1 VKVIVRPPGEAF
13 RRALSEHPD
22 RGSIDTAAARRQ
34 HGAFVAALCEA
45 GVDVVALPADDDL
58 PDACFVSDVLITLPP
73 AGDGGA
79 PAALAVATRPG
90 APSRRPEVASVLDVA
105 RGLVGPGCRMAA
117 IEPPGTLDA
126 GDVIVFGDRVAIGV
140 SARTN
145 QAGAEQLAGLVR
157 AAGYRARSC
166 PVEGRL
172 HLATWV
178 TVVRPDLLIG
188 VAGGFASLDLAGPG
202 VAPRHEIA
210 RIELPDSDVVAAN
223 VLPLGGRVF
232 VPSGNPVAT
241 AALRAHGE
249 RVVELDLGEFTKADG
264 GPTCLVTHVF

>member
-1 VKVIVRPPGEAF
+1 MKVIVRPPGEAF
-13 RRALSEHPD
+13 RRALSAHPACD
-22 RGSIDTAAARRQ
+22 TIDVAAARRQ
-34 HGAFVAALCEA
+34 HGAFVAALREA

-73 AGDGGA
+73 AGGGGA

-105 RGLVGPGCRMAA
+105 RGLVGPGCRVSA
-117 IEPPGTLDA
+117 IESPGTLDA
-126 GDVIVFGDRVAIGV
+126 GDVIVYGDRVAIGV
-140 SARTN
+140 SARTDR
-145 QAGAEQLAGLVR
+145 AGAEQLGELVR
-157 AAGYRARSC
+157 AAGYRAWLC

-172 HLATWV
+172 HLASWV

-188 VAGGFASLDLAGPG
+188 VAGGFASLDLAGPDL
-202 VAPRHEIA
+202 APRHEIG
-210 RIELPDSDVVAAN
+210 RIEVPDGEVAAAN

-232 VPSGNPVAT
+232 LPSGNPVAA

-249 RVVELDLGEFTKADG
+249 RVVELDLDEFTKADG
-264 GPTCLVTHVF
+264 GPTCLVAHVF